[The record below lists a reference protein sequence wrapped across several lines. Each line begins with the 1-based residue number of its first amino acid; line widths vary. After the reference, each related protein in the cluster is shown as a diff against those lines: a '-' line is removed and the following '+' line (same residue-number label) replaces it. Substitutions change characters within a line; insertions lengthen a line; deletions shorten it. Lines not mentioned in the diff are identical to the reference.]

1 MSFNEPRQFAASF
14 TNIQLQKNKKG
25 SRRTVRLELP
35 PTADLLHSS
44 QLQEKD
50 SLQSSKGS
58 SGSFGSSH
66 EQVQPKR
73 QVQPISQQKAILS
86 LPTIF
91 YEFSENTVPAFTV
104 DVVTPD
110 PSFPF
115 VANPAPDLVNPRFL
129 IYAICP
135 NYSATSIKI
144 RINSTIMNIRL
155 SSNLPIDATNEL
167 APFSQQNWIVIETGS
182 FVIPFTICGVWASS
196 LTMNDI
202 IQRLE
207 KKGKFT
213 VSDISAIC
221 PISGKPI
228 ERPAKGS
235 ACMHNECFDLVAY
248 IGVSLALGEWNCPIC
263 HQHLPPSDL
272 VLGESPQLDVR
283 IDDGD
288 QVGIDGE
295 GFWEF

>member
-1 MSFNEPRQFAASF
+1 MSSKEMRQLAASF
-14 TNIQLQKNKKG
+14 SNIQTHKAKKG

-35 PTADLLHSS
+35 PTADLLQTS
-44 QLQEKD
+44 QKPEKEL
-50 SLQSSKGS
+50 LQSSEAY

-73 QVQPISQQKAILS
+73 MLPITQQHATLT

-91 YEFSENTVPAFTV
+91 YEFSERTVPDFTF

-115 VANPAPDLVNPRFL
+115 NANPAPDLINPRFL
-129 IYAICP
+129 IYSICP
-135 NYSATSIKI
+135 AYSATSIKL
-144 RINSTIMNIRL
+144 RINSTIMTMRL
-155 SSNLPIDATNEL
+155 SSTLPIDATNLL

-202 IQRLE
+202 ITRLE
-207 KKGKFT
+207 KKEKFT
-213 VSDISAIC
+213 ISDFSAIC

-228 ERPAKGS
+228 EHPAKGVN
-235 ACMHNECFDLVAY
+235 CMHTECFDLVAY
-248 IGVSLALGEWNCPIC
+248 IGVALALGKWNCPIC
-263 HQHLPPSDL
+263 HQPLPPNYL
-272 VLGESPQLDVR
+272 ILGSKPEFDVR

-288 QVGIDGE
+288 QLAIDGE
-295 GFWEF
+295 GFWDF